1 MSAPVVSPIAGSL
14 VSRPVRVGL
23 LGCGVVGEGTLQL
36 LRDNR
41 EALAR
46 RLGTTFE
53 VRRVV
58 ARDRVKPRTDA
69 LGEGQLSFDAND
81 VLDDPDI
88 DVVVE
93 LMGGLDPAGRYV
105 RTALERGKSVVT
117 ANKFLLAEQGHELFE
132 LAEARGVDLYFE
144 AAVCGGVPVIRVLR
158 EALASD
164 TVVSLRGIVNGTSN
178 YILSRM
184 AEERVGYDV
193 ALAAAQKAG
202 YAEADPS
209 LDVNGGDASHKLTIL
224 ATLAFGARVRTEHIA
239 REGIEAISAVDV
251 RFAER
256 FGYAIKLLATGRVL
270 PSTGVVRG
278 ADATQLH
285 RPGSPGT
292 PADGGSLDL
301 RVHPTMIRRTSVLA
315 SIGGALNAVVLEGE
329 RLGPCMLSGYGAG
342 AMPTA
347 MSVVSDL
354 VDVGRN
360 TIAGARGRVPQ
371 RAMRSELL
379 VDREVRSP
387 GELVGPY
394 YLRFSVL
401 DRPDI
406 LARIAGV
413 LGAFDISVRE
423 LVQDGRAPG
432 SNEPVQLVMIT
443 HPSRDAS
450 IRSALREID
459 RLSGIAQATSA
470 IRIDETA

>member
-1 MSAPVVSPIAGSL
+1 MSLGAVSQSAPSGV
-14 VSRPVRVGL
+14 RPVRIGL

-36 LRDNR
+36 LRDNK
-41 EALAR
+41 ESLAR

-58 ARDRVKPRTDA
+58 ARDRIKPRTDA
-69 LGEGQLSFDAND
+69 LEEGQLSFDAND
-81 VLDDPDI
+81 VLDDPDV

-144 AAVCGGVPVIRVLR
+144 AAVCGGIPVIRVLR

-184 AEERVGYDV
+184 AEERIGYDV
-193 ALAAAQKAG
+193 ALAAAQAAG

-209 LDVNGGDASHKLTIL
+209 LDVNGGDASHKLAIL
-224 ATLAFGARVRTEHIA
+224 ATLAFGARIRTEQIA

-251 RFAER
+251 KFAER
-256 FGYAIKLLATGRVL
+256 FGYTIKLLATGRVL
-270 PSTGVVRG
+270 P
-278 ADATQLH
+278 
-285 RPGSPGT
+285 
-292 PADGGSLDL
+292 GGSLDL
-301 RVHPTMIRRTSVLA
+301 RVHPAMIRRSSVLA
-315 SIGGALNAVVLEGE
+315 SISGALNAVVLEGE

-360 TIAGARGRVPQ
+360 MMANSRGRVPQ
-371 RAMRSELL
+371 RSVRSELL
-379 VDREVRSP
+379 ADREVRSP
-387 GELVGPY
+387 GDLVGPY

-413 LGAFDISVRE
+413 LGAFEISVSE
-423 LVQDGRAPG
+423 LVQDGRA
-432 SNEPVQLVMIT
+432 SRSTEAAAREPVQLVMIT
-443 HPSRDAS
+443 HAARDSAV
-450 IRSALREID
+450 RAALREID
-459 RLSGIAQATSA
+459 RLSGIARPTSA
-470 IRIDETA
+470 IRIEESA

>member
-1 MSAPVVSPIAGSL
+1 VAAVVVPLTSHGTRSI
-14 VSRPVRVGL
+14 RVGL

-36 LRDNR
+36 LRDN
-41 EALAR
+41 AASLSR
-46 RLGTTFE
+46 RLGASFE

-58 ARDRVKPRTDA
+58 ARDRIKPRTDA
-69 LGEGQLSFDAND
+69 LGAGKLSFDAAD
-81 VLDDPDI
+81 VLDDPEI

-105 RTALERGKSVVT
+105 RTAIERGKSVVT

-164 TVVSLRGIVNGTSN
+164 TVVALRGIVNGTSN

-193 ALAAAQKAG
+193 ALRGAQAAG

-209 LDVNGGDASHKLTIL
+209 LDVNGGDASHKLAIL
-224 ATLAFGARVRTEHIA
+224 STLAFGARIRIDQVH
-239 REGIEAISAVDV
+239 REGIESISAVDV
-251 RFAER
+251 KFAER
-256 FGYAIKLLATGRVL
+256 FGFAIKLLATGRVL
-270 PSTGVVRG
+270 PDG
-278 ADATQLH
+278 A
-285 RPGSPGT
+285 
-292 PADGGSLDL
+292 LDL
-301 RVHPTMIRRTSVLA
+301 RVHPAMIRRTSVLA
-315 SIGGALNAVVLEGE
+315 SISGALNAVVLEGE

-342 AMPTA
+342 SMPTA

-360 TIAGARGRVPQ
+360 LLVGARGRVPQ
-371 RAMRSELL
+371 RALRSELL
-379 VDREVRSP
+379 ADREVRSP
-387 GELVGPY
+387 RELSGPY
-394 YLRFSVL
+394 YLRFSAL

-413 LGAFDISVRE
+413 LGAFSISVSE
-423 LVQDGRAPG
+423 MVQDGRAPG
-432 SNEPVQLVMIT
+432 SNEPVQIVMIT
-443 HPSRDAS
+443 HACRDEDV
-450 IRSALREID
+450 RSALREID
-459 RLSGIAQATSA
+459 RLSGIARPTSA
-470 IRIDETA
+470 IRIEENA

>member
-1 MSAPVVSPIAGSL
+1 MSPNPHRPIRL
-14 VSRPVRVGL
+14 GL

-41 EALAR
+41 ESLAR

-69 LGEGQLSFDAND
+69 LLEGQISFDAAD
-81 VLDDPDI
+81 VLDDPEV

-93 LMGGLDPAGRYV
+93 LMGGLDPAGRFV
-105 RTALERGKSVVT
+105 RTAIERGKSVVT

-144 AAVCGGVPVIRVLR
+144 AAVCGGIPVIRVLR

-193 ALAAAQKAG
+193 ALAGAQAAG

-209 LDVNGGDASHKLTIL
+209 LDVNGGDASHKLAIL
-224 ATLAFGARVRTEHIA
+224 STLAFGARIRTEQIA

-251 RFAER
+251 KFAER
-256 FGYAIKLLATGRVL
+256 FGYTIKLLATGRIV
-270 PSTGVVRG
+270 PGQGPG
-278 ADATQLH
+278 A
-285 RPGSPGT
+285 
-292 PADGGSLDL
+292 LDL
-301 RVHPTMIRRTSVLA
+301 RVHPAMIRRTSVLA
-315 SIGGALNAVVLEGE
+315 SISGALNAVVLEGE
-329 RLGPCMLSGYGAG
+329 RLGPCLLSGYGAG

-360 TIAGARGRVPQ
+360 MLAGARGRVPQ
-371 RAMRSELL
+371 RAVRSELL
-379 VDREVRSP
+379 ADREVRSP

-406 LARIAGV
+406 LARVAGV
-413 LGAFDISVRE
+413 LGAFDVSVRE

-432 SNEPVQLVMIT
+432 SNDPVQLVMIT

-450 IRSALREID
+450 VRAALREID
-459 RLSGIAQATSA
+459 RLSGIARPTSA
-470 IRIDETA
+470 IRIEETA